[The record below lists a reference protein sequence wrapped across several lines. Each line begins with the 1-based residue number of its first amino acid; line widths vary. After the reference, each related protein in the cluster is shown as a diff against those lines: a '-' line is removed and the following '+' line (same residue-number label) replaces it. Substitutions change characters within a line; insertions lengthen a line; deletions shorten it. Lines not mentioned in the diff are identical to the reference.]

1 MNENEYLIKVKSFQD
16 EISKYNSD
24 LQPNQITE
32 ICHSAS
38 EELVDILLQKDSISS
53 DLVSILGNESEFYI
67 KIKNDN
73 TLNKLNCRI
82 VEFGTKQ
89 SVMGGVV
96 KLYIQS
102 WNDSIPQV
110 QEIYSAVIGENIAKI
125 IDYSI
130 VLQDNDYYFVII
142 DKLYGPESIYVRIDT
157 KKYINS
163 EWIPC
168 SELIETN
175 IKGWNIE
182 SEGLIILNSQKI
194 SFNNENDYEVKLN
207 ENICEIDVVDVN
219 KNIIDTLNIRFEDGK
234 WQIGFESKGEKD
246 VKWLRFST
254 SDFTNERELIKK
266 YREKEIKDIE
276 EGKMGAVIQW
286 LK

>member
-1 MNENEYLIKVKSFQD
+1 MTQ
-16 EISKYNSD
+16 
-24 LQPNQITE
+24 
-32 ICHSAS
+32 
-38 EELVDILLQKDSISS
+38 
-53 DLVSILGNESEFYI
+53 
-67 KIKNDN
+67 
-73 TLNKLNCRI
+73 
-82 VEFGTKQ
+82 
-89 SVMGGVV
+89 
-96 KLYIQS
+96 
-102 WNDSIPQV
+102 
-110 QEIYSAVIGENIAKI
+110 
-125 IDYSI
+125 
-130 VLQDNDYYFVII
+130 
-142 DKLYGPESIYVRIDT
+142 
-157 KKYINS
+157 KYINS

-254 SDFTNERELIKK
+254 SDFTNERELIKNI
-266 YREKEIKDIE
+266 EKK
-276 EGKMGAVIQW
+276 K
-286 LK
+286 